1 MENYIALFNSI
12 TGALHTM
19 PVSETE
25 MELVKSTPMYQQ
37 SSQQEL
43 CRLIYDGLM
52 NYNENLYFTASI
64 AYLLK
69 SETYKLNSS
78 IGNNTYPI
86 YLSRGNGTGFVR
98 LCGGMSVSSIQ
109 EAADMAPGMIDLFM
123 TMYGEKKSVGRTNT
137 GSNYTK
143 PKKRRK

>member
-19 PVSETE
+19 PVNETE

-37 SSQQEL
+37 ASQQDL
-43 CRLIYDGLM
+43 IRLIYDGLM
-52 NYNENLYFTASI
+52 NYNENVYFTASI

-69 SETYKLNSS
+69 SETYKLNSAM
-78 IGNNTYPI
+78 GNNTYPI
-86 YLSRGNGTGFVR
+86 YVSRGNGTGFAR
-98 LCGGMSVSSIQ
+98 LCGGLSVTSIQ
-109 EAADMAPGMIDLFM
+109 EAADKAPGMIDVYM
-123 TMYGEKKSVGRTNT
+123 TMFGEKKSVGRTNT

-143 PKKRRK
+143 PKKRKK

>member
-19 PVSETE
+19 PVNENE

-37 SSQQEL
+37 ATQQDL
-43 CRLIYDGLM
+43 IRLIYDALM
-52 NYNENLYFTASI
+52 EYNENVYFTASI

-69 SETYKLNSS
+69 SDTYKINSAM
-78 IGNNTYPI
+78 GNNTYPI
-86 YLSRGNGTGFVR
+86 YVSRGNGNGFAR
-98 LCGGMSVSSIQ
+98 LCGGLSVTSIQ
-109 EAADMAPGMIDLFM
+109 EAADKAPGMIDMFM
-123 TMYGEKKSVGRTNT
+123 TMFGEKKSVGKTKF